1 MSPPVSI
8 GWKIQVESWDPN
20 DSVLR
25 LLSMV
30 STTLNHS
37 FAIALPWKLRLL
49 RELWTDLQPR
59 AALPAV
65 TSYLPSQKP
74 AVVQPVPATH
84 THCRTP
90 SHRNQAPEMPGSVL
104 TWGRNAGFQPAL
116 EPPRWQH
123 YAQIRALPAFANPI
137 PSSSEAARV
146 RIHCTS
152 CVRPFASL
160 GQPWPIHGNQCPR
173 PSPDLSKRGASLQ
186 AKVRANPVGADTGG
200 LASGPTGGVG
210 AVREPPLRNRRPAL
224 PTMSRMTGKPRNR
237 VRSWGWTLG
246 QKVRKSRT
254 PAKPQNRQ
262 NKASMS
268 LKTKHQ
274 KPILF
279 GGFKRN
285 EKGVPPQRPRI
296 VFQVLLGVGA
306 KAPPFRGPFEI
317 TLLKPT

>member
-8 GWKIQVESWDPN
+8 GWKIQVESCDPN
-20 DSVLR
+20 DSLLR

-30 STTLNHS
+30 STTRNHS

-49 RELWTDLQPR
+49 RELCTDLQCR

-74 AVVQPVPATH
+74 AVGQPVPITH
-84 THCRTP
+84 THCMTP

-137 PSSSEAARV
+137 PSSSEAPRV

-160 GQPWPIHGNQCPR
+160 SQPWPIHGSQCPR
-173 PSPDLSKRGASLQ
+173 PSPDLSKRGACIQ
-186 AKVRANPVGADTGG
+186 ANARQPEASPPDNESNDREAEEPSKVVGLDARSESPEEQY
-200 LASGPTGGVG
+200 A
-210 AVREPPLRNRRPAL
+210 RE
-224 PTMSRMTGKPRNR
+224 TS
-237 VRSWGWTLG
+237 
-246 QKVRKSRT
+246 KS
-254 PAKPQNRQ
+254 PEQSQHVIEK
-262 NKASMS
+262 
-268 LKTKHQ
+268 KHR

-317 TLLKPT
+317 ALLKPT